1 MAITQVPAAV
11 SNTSERP
18 KRPPQ
23 FRLRSL
29 FWAVTFC
36 SIACAV
42 FVAVGPIWA
51 SMLVLFL
58 ALALAHVAGNAI
70 GTRLRD
76 EASHA
81 NQRSPALPEVSR
93 GVASADETPA
103 PLSQRRPLGV
113 TRIIFT
119 LGGAVGGAM
128 LGRLALVS
136 GQWIPLRA
144 GDWAVG
150 IASCAVLGALAGFLA
165 SSFVQVAIWP
175 AVKFFFR
182 RRTQPQQSTPRSA
195 R

>member
-1 MAITQVPAAV
+1 MAITQVPTVITKA
-11 SNTSERP
+11 SDRP

-23 FRLRSL
+23 FRLRTL

-42 FVAVGPIWA
+42 FVAVGPIWG

-70 GTRLRD
+70 GTRMRD
-76 EASHA
+76 EASRA
-81 NQRSPALPEVSR
+81 NQRSPALPDHTR
-93 GVASADETPA
+93 GAVPAAESPA

-119 LGGAVGGAM
+119 LGGAIGGAM

-182 RRTQPQQSTPRSA
+182 RRT
-195 R
+195 